1 MIEHLAGVV
10 IVAEAVVEAVVE
22 IVAQD
27 EAVTEIGVAEMKDG
41 ASEVK
46 THNNV

>member
-1 MIEHLAGVV
+1 MIEHLAGVA
-10 IVAEAVVEAVVE
+10 IVAEAVVEAVV
-22 IVAQD
+22 

-46 THNNV
+46 THNNM

>member
-1 MIEHLAGVV
+1 MAGVA
-10 IVAEAVVEAVVE
+10 IVAEAVVE

-27 EAVTEIGVAEMKDG
+27 EAVTAIGVAEMKDG

-46 THNNV
+46 TRNNV